1 MSPTRKPSTVA
12 GLRKGMAPAPQ
23 LEQAQDPG
31 PAPAPAPEARPR
43 PEKPVRFTLDLDRAR
58 HQFLKQYALRIE
70 ADASQVV
77 RVLLD
82 QLRDDPDL
90 ATRVRATIW
99 QARG

>member
-1 MSPTRKPSTVA
+1 MSPTRKPSTGA
-12 GLRKGMAPAPQ
+12 GLRRGTVPASQ
-23 LEQAQDPG
+23 LEQAQDPV
-31 PAPAPAPEARPR
+31 PAPAPEARPR

-90 ATRVRATIW
+90 ATRVQATIW
-99 QARG
+99 QAR